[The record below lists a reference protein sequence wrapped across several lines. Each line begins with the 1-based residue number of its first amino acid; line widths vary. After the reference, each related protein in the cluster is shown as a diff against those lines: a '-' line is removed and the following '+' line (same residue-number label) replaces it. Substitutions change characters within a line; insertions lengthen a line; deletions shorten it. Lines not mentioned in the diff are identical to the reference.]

1 RNAVATL
8 QYDVSKV
15 RYLFIM
21 SEITFDF
28 AGLKFECTLARVHSQ
43 EHLNV
48 CWYLHPSLFKK
59 KYIGFENF

>member
-48 CWYLHPSLFKK
+48 CWYLNHKDL
-59 KYIGFENF
+59 GFENF